1 VYSAPVPERAL
12 AAPAVPPGECE
23 KILDRQT
30 DGQTRDRCMYVFPP
44 DAVSVTTQDF
54 SGTES
59 VYRVVLWE
67 YSAHTVSAIRE
78 MHLACSSETA
88 LALITNR

>member
-1 VYSAPVPERAL
+1 
-12 AAPAVPPGECE
+12 
-23 KILDRQT
+23 
-30 DGQTRDRCMYVFPP
+30 MYVFPP